1 MRSSITLSIAAV
13 LGLAALGVASNAY
26 GQSPSAPEQASVRI
40 SASLPTYR
48 LDASHFDDVRGTY
61 LLSNGQRLTLSTE
74 GKRYYAL
81 IDGQPR
87 TEIVPVRHD
96 TFVARGSGMRLEF
109 DQFDGKRRHDVVLT
123 IAGADRFDRFDRV
136 GAR

>member
-1 MRSSITLSIAAV
+1 MRSSITLSIAAA
-13 LGLAALGVASNAY
+13 LGLAAIGLASNAY
-26 GQSPSAPEQASVRI
+26 GQLPPAPEQSSVRVT
-40 SASLPTYR
+40 ASLPTYR
-48 LDASHFDDVRGTY
+48 LDASHFDDFRGSY
-61 LLSNGQRLTLSTE
+61 LLSNGQRLTLSAE

-96 TFVARGSGMRLEF
+96 TFVARSSGMRLEF
-109 DQFDGKRRHDVVLT
+109 DQFHGKRRHDVVLT
-123 IAGADRFDRFDRV
+123 MPAAARSDRFDRL